1 MEGLGG
7 FSFLLFRWAL
17 FPSAEV
23 SETQSRG
30 GLLVGTRVQSLG
42 VPLRDR

>member
-1 MEGLGG
+1 MGLVLSCLVGP
-7 FSFLLFRWAL
+7 FFRLLK
-17 FPSAEV
+17 

-30 GLLVGTRVQSLG
+30 GLLVGSRVQGLG